1 MEVFLVEGGLVCAV
15 MTLAGVAAAH
25 WRLALLPLLV
35 AAGIA
40 LGPHLPPLG
49 LIDWHFTYSAPFLDV
64 LGRLGLVSLVFSL
77 GLECVVGRL
86 PPVRQRL
93 MAGSILYLALQGSV
107 ALVYVS
113 VGNWPWHA
121 GLLVMGMLTLSSQAM
136 LAYLVT
142 HLLSISAPALA
153 MLQGIRTCEARLGAL
168 YLTGVTIMLGSG
180 APAWQGL
187 MTTAGV
193 TLGGVLG
200 GLLLRRYGLPWLNR
214 TLHRPTDTTLVLV
227 LCAGW
232 CVAAGA
238 AETLPA
244 AVMGALGLGLVLAE
258 TDHRQRLARLAR
270 PWCAFLG
277 AFYCFSFGLTIDP
290 TVLPGT
296 AGLAL
301 GAVGCTLGGTV
312 LASHLAGR
320 VARLASPAAWHI
332 GLALGV
338 RGEWALIFAS
348 LGTLAGHGPVLQPL
362 AAVYVCMLALLV
374 PLLATMVHRSGI
386 MCQGTAHT

>member
-1 MEVFLVEGGLVCAV
+1 
-15 MTLAGVAAAH
+15 
-25 WRLALLPLLV
+25 
-35 AAGIA
+35 
-40 LGPHLPPLG
+40 
-49 LIDWHFTYSAPFLDV
+49 
-64 LGRLGLVSLVFSL
+64 
-77 GLECVVGRL
+77 
-86 PPVRQRL
+86 
-93 MAGSILYLALQGSV
+93 
-107 ALVYVS
+107 
-113 VGNWPWHA
+113 
-121 GLLVMGMLTLSSQAM
+121 
-136 LAYLVT
+136 
-142 HLLSISAPALA
+142 
-153 MLQGIRTCEARLGAL
+153 
-168 YLTGVTIMLGSG
+168 
-180 APAWQGL
+180 